1 MPTFKDFG
9 IEPSFNL
16 AARPLKSTVFSRFA
30 VPDAAPAATAKIYS
44 VPSLPVMSM
53 APTSVKVGVVRIW

>member
-16 AARPLKSTVFSRFA
+16 AARPLKSTVFPRFA
-30 VPDAAPAATAKIYS
+30 VPDAEANTAKIYS
-44 VPSLPVMSM
+44 VPSLAIMSK
-53 APTSVKVGVVRIW
+53 APTSVRAGLVRTL